1 MKKGTKI
8 SLFSFLLLPVI
19 LVAAT
24 LFMFDTG
31 LKSKLTPTDQ
41 EDAYTYL
48 FKHRYLK
55 QWIDSL
61 NNCQALR
68 DTFIMAP
75 DGKKLHALYV
85 KAAQPTAN
93 TALLVHGY
101 GDNAIRMLMI
111 GHLYNKELGYNI
123 LLPDLRGHGK
133 TGGDYIQMGWNDRH
147 DVRQWINAGN
157 ELFGDSVRFALHGI
171 SMGAAA
177 VMMLSGDSLP
187 DNVKCVIADC
197 GYTSVWNEFQSELQ
211 ARYRLPAFPLLNLTS
226 RLCDFKL
233 GWNFKEASSLD
244 QVKKS
249 SLPLFFIHGDA
260 DTYVPTY
267 MVYELYD
274 AKTKGNKQLWT
285 PEGVKHA
292 MSYWNY
298 TDEYVKRT
306 GDFVGRYMR

>member
-1 MKKGTKI
+1 M
-8 SLFSFLLLPVI
+8 SFLLLPVL
-19 LVAAT
+19 LVVAT

-31 LKSKLTPTDQ
+31 LRSKLTPTDQ
-41 EDAYTYL
+41 EDAYNYL
-48 FKHRYLK
+48 FRHDYLK
-55 QWIDSL
+55 QWVDSL

-68 DTFIMAP
+68 DTFIVAP
-75 DGKKLHALYV
+75 DGKELHALYV

-101 GDNAIRMLMI
+101 GDNAIRMLML

-123 LLPDLRGHGK
+123 LLPDLRGQGK
-133 TGGDYIQMGWNDRH
+133 TGGEYIQMGWNDRL
-147 DVRQWINAGN
+147 DVRQWIDAGE

-171 SMGAAA
+171 SMGAAT

-187 DNVKCVIADC
+187 DNVKCVVEDC
-197 GYTSVWNEFQSELQ
+197 GYTSVWNVFQSELQ
-211 ARYRLPAFPLLNLTS
+211 ARYHLPAFPLLNLTS
-226 RLCDFKL
+226 RLCDLKF
-233 GWNFKEASSLD
+233 GWNFKEASSLE

-249 SLPLFFIHGDA
+249 SLPMFFIHGDA

-274 AKTKGNKQLWT
+274 AKTKGYKELWT
-285 PEGVKHA
+285 PHGVKHA
-292 MSYWNY
+292 MSYWDY

-306 GDFVGRYMR
+306 GDFVRRYMR